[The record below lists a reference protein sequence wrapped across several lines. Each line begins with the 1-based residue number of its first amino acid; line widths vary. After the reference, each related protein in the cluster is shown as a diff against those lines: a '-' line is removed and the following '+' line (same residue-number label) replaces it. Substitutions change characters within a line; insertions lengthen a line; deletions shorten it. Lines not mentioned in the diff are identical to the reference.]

1 MRKSKNDVEKAHEA
15 TVSLQGIAAAME
27 RERAKN
33 GRADSDPRGEERGSS
48 ANRASAIRAT
58 TRS

>member
-1 MRKSKNDVEKAHEA
+1 MNESKEDTQKAHEA

-33 GRADSDPRGEERGSS
+33 GRADSDFREESREGDG
-48 ANRASAIRAT
+48 AN
-58 TRS
+58 

>member
-1 MRKSKNDVEKAHEA
+1 MNESKHSIQKAHEA

-48 ANRASAIRAT
+48 ANRTSATTAT

>member
-1 MRKSKNDVEKAHEA
+1 MNESKHDVQRAHEA

-27 RERAKN
+27 RVRAKN